1 MPASELAQPD
11 VRVLVVHSDPADLAV
26 VASVVAAHAFTLR
39 VLESSDPL
47 IAEVVRYQPDAVVLD
62 VQQRAA
68 CGYELCLAL
77 KTDPVTAG
85 VAVILTG
92 SLDGPEARRRAFA
105 AGCDDF
111 LEKPIHRLVLAYR
124 LRSFARLRRAW
135 LRDAPPRPILAALR
149 GFVEACEH
157 ARSDGAG
164 RLRRA
169 CQAFGAYL
177 GLTPPEQTA
186 LEQAISLL
194 GRDAGRGGIDPAL
207 LIAFERWLDGSQ
219 EQAQQIEP

>member
-1 MPASELAQPD
+1 MAHPLSQPD
-11 VRVLVVHSDPADLAV
+11 VRVLVVHSEPADLAV
-26 VASVVAAHAFTLR
+26 VASVVAAHAFNLR
-39 VLESSDPL
+39 VLESGDRL
-47 IAEVVRYQPDAVVLD
+47 IPEVIRYQPDAVVLD
-62 VQQRAA
+62 VQQHAS

-135 LRDAPPRPILAALR
+135 QRDAPPQPILAAVR
-149 GFVEACEH
+149 RFVETCEH
-157 ARSDGAG
+157 GRSDGAV
-164 RLRRA
+164 RLSRA
-169 CQAFGAYL
+169 CQDFGAYL

-186 LEQAISLL
+186 LEQAVSIL
-194 GRDAGRGGIDPAL
+194 GRDAGRGGVDPAL
-207 LIAFERWLDGSQ
+207 LIAFERWLDGSH
-219 EQAQQIEP
+219 EQAQ